1 MVSGIALGILFIKS
15 ILAAV
20 AFLLVMQGIKTMDI
34 SRALPLLV
42 LTPALV
48 ALFAFIFL
56 GDSLKIIEVVG
67 MAFLLLGSYV
77 LQINGKTGLLSPFK
91 NFIETKGNY
100 YILGALALYTTTAVL
115 DKLLLGGYKVPLSA
129 FMGYQ
134 HLFFAIIFFILGFIF
149 LRDGEIKSSFKF
161 SWKII
166 GVLALATI
174 VYRYSQYYAVS
185 VAPVALVL
193 ALKRTAVFLA
203 VLFGGVLFKDK
214 NLLERVVATGLMI
227 LGAVLII
234 MN

>member
-1 MVSGIALGILFIKS
+1 
-15 ILAAV
+15 
-20 AFLLVMQGIKTMDI
+20 
-34 SRALPLLV
+34 
-42 LTPALV
+42 
-48 ALFAFIFL
+48 
-56 GDSLKIIEVVG
+56 
-67 MAFLLLGSYV
+67 
-77 LQINGKTGLLSPFK
+77 
-91 NFIETKGNY
+91 
-100 YILGALALYTTTAVL
+100 
-115 DKLLLGGYKVPLSA
+115 
-129 FMGYQ
+129 
-134 HLFFAIIFFILGFIF
+134 LFFAIIFFILGFIF